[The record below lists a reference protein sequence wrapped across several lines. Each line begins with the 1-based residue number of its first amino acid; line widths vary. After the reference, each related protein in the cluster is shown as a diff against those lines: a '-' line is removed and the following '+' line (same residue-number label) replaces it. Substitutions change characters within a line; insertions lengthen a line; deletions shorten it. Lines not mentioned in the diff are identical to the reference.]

1 MYYVGLDV
9 GQQHHEAV
17 LTDSQGQV
25 LVEPTL
31 LDADTAGYTRFR
43 KLLQGANVSDPSVV
57 SVGLEATGPYWL
69 AWYELLCRDGF
80 GITVLNPLQVDAFR
94 NEGIRGSKTDRIDSL
109 LIARI
114 IRFGVDRQ
122 SYFPSEALLG
132 LRQLTRFRASVV
144 EHIGDLKRQCLCVL
158 GIVFP
163 EYPELFSDHFSK
175 SALALLAECPLP
187 GQIAQMDLNRLA
199 KLLEQASRGRL
210 GQEKAAQIQKVAG
223 RSCGLTKAL
232 DAFELHIRLLVE
244 QIRHLEGQVEA
255 VTQQIEGMLD
265 TQARQA
271 LQQGQSQHQTL
282 KHKRDRLDTISGVGP
297 ALASQ
302 ILSEVGVMDRLKGVD
317 PPKQVVALAGIDP
330 RIRQSGKFAG
340 KPKMSKR
347 GSPFLRN
354 ALMQA
359 SYVAVFKSK
368 DGMFKAIYDKQVA
381 RGKHHWVAL
390 SHVANKMARVV
401 YAVLSQDKDYE
412 PILA

>member
-1 MYYVGLDV
+1 M
-9 GQQHHEAV
+9 
-17 LTDSQGQV
+17 TDSQGQV
-25 LVEPTL
+25 VVEPTL
-31 LDADTAGYTRFR
+31 LSADATGYGRFR
-43 KLLQGANVSDPSVV
+43 KLLQGTGISDPSDV

-69 AWYELLCRDGF
+69 AWYELLSRDGF
-80 GITVLNPLQVDAFR
+80 GIPVLNLLQVDAFG

-109 LIARI
+109 WIARI

-132 LRQLTRFRASVV
+132 LRPLTRFRATVV
-144 EHIGDLKRQCLCVL
+144 EHIGDFKRQCLCVL
-158 GIVFP
+158 GLVFP
-163 EYPELFSDHFSK
+163 EYPDLFSDPFSK
-175 SALALLAECPLP
+175 SAWALLSECRLP
-187 GQIAQMDLNRLA
+187 GQIAQRDLNRLA

-210 GQEKAAQIQKVAG
+210 GQEKAAQIQKVAFQ
-223 RSCGLTKAL
+223 SCGLTKAW
-232 DAFELHIRLLVE
+232 DAFEWHIGLLVE
-244 QIRHLEGQVEA
+244 QIRPLEGQVEA
-255 VTQQIEGMLD
+255 LTQQIEGMLEA
-265 TQARQA
+265 QAQQA
-271 LQQGQSQHQTL
+271 LPQGQSQHQTL
-282 KHKRDRLDTISGVGP
+282 QHKRDRLDTIWGVGP

-302 ILSEVGVMDRLKGVD
+302 ILSEVGVGDRLKGVD
-317 PPKQVVALAGIDP
+317 PPKQGVALAGIDP

-359 SYVAVFKSK
+359 WYVAVFKSK
-368 DGMFKAIYDKQVA
+368 DGMFKAIYDKQGA
-381 RGKHHWVAL
+381 RGKHPWVAL

>member
-9 GQQHHEAV
+9 GQSQHEVAA
-17 LTDSQGQV
+17 TDSQGQV
-25 LVEPTL
+25 LLESTRL
-31 LDADTAGYTRFR
+31 CADAGGYAQFKKQLHKAGI
-43 KLLQGANVSDPSVV
+43 SDFSSVQ
-57 SVGLEATGPYWL
+57 VGLEATGPYWL
-69 AWYELLCRDGF
+69 PWYELLCRDGF
-80 GITVLNPLQVDAFR
+80 TVIVLNPLQVDAFR

-114 IRFGVDRQ
+114 IRFGVSRQ

-132 LRQLTRFRASVV
+132 LRQLTRFRATVV

-158 GIVFP
+158 GVVFP

-175 SALALLAECPLP
+175 SALALLAESPLP
-187 GQIAQMDLNRLA
+187 GQIASMDLDRLA

-210 GQEKAAQIQKVAG
+210 GQPKAVQIQKVAG
-223 RSCGLTKAL
+223 QSCGLTKAL

-255 VTQQIEGMLD
+255 VTKQIEEMLEA
-265 TQARQA
+265 QAQQA
-271 LQQGQSQHQTL
+271 LQQGQSQSQTL
-282 KHKRDRLDTISGVGP
+282 KQKRDRLDTIPGVGL
-297 ALASQ
+297 ALAGQ
-302 ILSEVGVMDRLKGVD
+302 ILSEVGMVDHLKGVD

-330 RIRQSGKFAG
+330 RVRESGKFAG

-347 GSPFLRN
+347 GSPYLRN

-368 DGMFKAIYDKQVA
+368 DVMFKAIYDKQVA